1 MSDKTVDNFKVDPS
15 NYLGHNYDAYLAKM
29 YTLALSKPTEYL
41 KIRETVKERVKKAAV
56 TSIYTEYYSILTNGK
71 TSNNVSIYGPDYNF
85 KPDYP
90 QQEVND
96 FCLGAAKSLNEIL
109 NKLCDIIIPDNMNKI
124 MGDKIGANKV
134 L

>member
-1 MSDKTVDNFKVDPS
+1 MSKTAENFKVDPL

-41 KIRETVKERVKKAAV
+41 QLRETVKEKVKRTAV
-56 TSIYTEYYSILTNGK
+56 TAIYSEYYSILTKGQ
-71 TSNNVSIYGPDYNF
+71 TSSGTSIYGTVQYT
-85 KPDYP
+85 PDYP

-96 FCLGAAKSLNEIL
+96 FCIGAAQSLNKIL
-109 NKLCDIIIPDNMNKI
+109 DELCEIIIPDSMNKI
-124 MGDKIGANKV
+124 MGDKIGVNKV